1 MLKCL
6 LLNDN
11 AKVQFICD
19 IKKLGS
25 RKLNFAFYCVFIC
38 VIEKKAVLLRRHSVR
53 KARCVSSEPPKPRWG
68 GD

>member
-11 AKVQFICD
+11 AKVQIILL

-38 VIEKKAVLLRRHSVR
+38 VY
-53 KARCVSSEPPKPRWG
+53 
-68 GD
+68 